1 MRRIVALIA
10 LSVGLLVGCSSGPD
24 APAPQAASG
33 TAGPG
38 AAAGQRFPD
47 LVGVEVSRSGSGYTF
62 AVTVSSP
69 YDTAQRYADAF
80 RVRAEDGT
88 VYGVNELTHDHAS
101 EQPFTR
107 SLSGVQIPAGVTNV
121 VVEGRDQANGWGG
134 KIKILEEAFAGLP
147 AGGFSEHHR
156 FLLERML
163 GRIDAIDGHRGA

>member
-1 MRRIVALIA
+1 MRRIVAPIA
-10 LSVGLLVGCSSGPD
+10 LSVGLLMGCSSGPD

-33 TAGPG
+33 TAGPEA

-47 LVGVEVSRSGSGYTF
+47 IAGVEVSRSGSGYGF

-69 YDTAQRYADAF
+69 YDTAQRYADAI

-88 VYGVNELTHDHAS
+88 VYGMRKFTHDHAS

-121 VVEGRDQANGWGG
+121 VVEGRDQVNGWGG
-134 KIKILEEAFAGLP
+134 GTQAVELP
-147 AGGFSEHHR
+147 A
-156 FLLERML
+156 
-163 GRIDAIDGHRGA
+163 

>member
-33 TAGPG
+33 TAE

-47 LVGVEVSRSGSGYTF
+47 IVGVEVSRSGSGYTF
-62 AVTVSSP
+62 AVTLSSP
-69 YDTAQRYADAF
+69 YDTAQRYANAF

-107 SLSGVQIPAGVTNV
+107 SLFGVQIPAGVTNV
-121 VVEGRDQANGWGG
+121 VVEGLDQANGWGG
-134 KIKILEEAFAGLP
+134 GTQAVELP
-147 AGGFSEHHR
+147 A
-156 FLLERML
+156 
-163 GRIDAIDGHRGA
+163 

>member
-1 MRRIVALIA
+1 MRRVVASIA
-10 LSVGLLVGCSSGPD
+10 VSVGLLVGCSIGTD
-24 APAPQAASG
+24 APGPQAASG

-47 LVGVEVSRSGSGYTF
+47 IVGVEVSRSGSGYGF

-88 VYGVNELTHDHAS
+88 VYGVRELTHDHES

-134 KIKILEEAFAGLP
+134 GTQAVELP
-147 AGGFSEHHR
+147 S
-156 FLLERML
+156 
-163 GRIDAIDGHRGA
+163 